1 MHVTRARRF
10 LIAANLGLL
19 LGASTLTSACGYSE
33 DEWQAQLAKYR
44 GLQDSSA
51 KKQKELEGELADART
66 TIGDLT
72 KKLQDMGVDVS
83 NLKASLDA
91 KGSQLDQMQLT
102 LEQQQKA
109 LADYKAKAAQ
119 LEAIKARFE
128 TLKKKLDELTKL
140 GLAVTIRNNRM
151 VISLPGDVLFD
162 SGAET
167 LKREGKDI
175 LTKVATVIKNDSA
188 LVQRQYQVAGHT
200 DSKPYAGTFRDNWG
214 LSLMRAREVLLYL
227 VDDEGLPAAK
237 WSAAGFGATDPVAD
251 NSSTDGRQKNRR
263 CDLIVVPSVEEM
275 LDLKS
280 IAN

>member
-1 MHVTRARRF
+1 MHLTRARRF
-10 LIAANLGLL
+10 FIAANLGLL
-19 LGASTLTSACGYSE
+19 IGASTIGAGCGYSE
-33 DEWQAQLAKYR
+33 DEWQRQLAKYKDLEDR
-44 GLQDSSA
+44 SA
-51 KKQKELEGELADART
+51 KKQKELEGQLADARGT
-66 TIGDLT
+66 VDDLT
-72 KKLQDMGVDVS
+72 RKLQEMGVDVS

-162 SGAET
+162 SGRET

-175 LTKVATVIKNDSA
+175 LTKVANVIKNDQS

-200 DSKPYAGTFRDNWG
+200 DSQPYAGTFRDNWG
-214 LSLMRAREVLLYL
+214 LSLMRAREVLLFL
-227 VDDEGLPAAK
+227 VDDSDLPQK
-237 WSAAGFGATDPVAD
+237 NWSAAGFGATDPVAD
-251 NSSTDGRQKNRR
+251 NGTTEGRQKNRR